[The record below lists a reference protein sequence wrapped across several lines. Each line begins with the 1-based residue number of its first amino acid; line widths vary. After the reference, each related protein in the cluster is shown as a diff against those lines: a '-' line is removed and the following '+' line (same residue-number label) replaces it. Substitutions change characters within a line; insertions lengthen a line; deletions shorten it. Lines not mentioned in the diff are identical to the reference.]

1 MGVET
6 SQRRCR
12 MVAAMQQDPFAP
24 TAFGQ
29 RGPRALAITWGDGH
43 ESIYDVR
50 ALRMACGC
58 AACVDE
64 WTGEER
70 LDDATVPAD
79 VAPIRIQPVGR
90 YAIQIDWSDGH
101 ATGIYPFRRLRA
113 LCRCDDCVAAR

>member
-1 MGVET
+1 
-6 SQRRCR
+6 
-12 MVAAMQQDPFAP
+12 MVAAMQRDPFAP
-24 TAFGQ
+24 TAFLQ

-43 ESIYDVR
+43 ESVYDVR

-79 VAPIRIQPVGR
+79 VAPVRIQPVGR